1 MAGTPIAR
9 VFAIF
14 LAMVFDIIFFSMM
27 KSTKIEPAHET
38 IHMTR

>member
-27 KSTKIEPAHET
+27 KSTKIDPVHET